1 MRGVPANA
9 ISEPRNEGIDPKEA
23 KAAID
28 ADELER
34 GNASF

>member
-1 MRGVPANA
+1 MPTNV
-9 ISEPRNEGIDPKEA
+9 ISEPRNEGA

-34 GNASF
+34 GI